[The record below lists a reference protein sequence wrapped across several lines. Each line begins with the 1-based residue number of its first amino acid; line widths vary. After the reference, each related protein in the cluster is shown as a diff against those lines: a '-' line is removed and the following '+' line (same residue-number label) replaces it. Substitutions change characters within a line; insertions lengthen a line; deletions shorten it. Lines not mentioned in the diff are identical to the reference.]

1 MCRPRNI
8 TRHCGTLS
16 QSRVQEQQQDLEEDV
31 STTATTGVP
40 QSLPLLIG
48 PIQVIPI
55 ADTLAID
62 FIPPPYFVVEVD
74 DGIETLG
81 WKEEEE
87 EEIKNGIQERRVGT
101 LWPLGLWSTS
111 TSTSTTPTLCVKRY
125 GSTRRT
131 SSHNDWSAQMMQ
143 ERKESNSA
151 QLFVC
156 ALFFILTFLMTK

>member
-8 TRHCGTLS
+8 TRNCGTLS
-16 QSRVQEQQQDLEEDV
+16 QSRVQEQQDSEEDV
-31 STTATTGVP
+31 PTRTTATTGVP

-74 DGIETLG
+74 DGIETLR

-87 EEIKNGIQERRVGT
+87 INTAIQEKRVGT
-101 LWPLGLWSTS
+101 LWPLGLWSTNIS
-111 TSTSTTPTLCVKRY
+111 TSKTPTHCVKRY
-125 GSTRRT
+125 GSTRT
-131 SSHNDWSAQMMQ
+131 SWHNDCSVQMMQ
-143 ERKESNSA
+143 ERKESNST

-156 ALFFILTFLMTK
+156 TLFFILTFLVTK